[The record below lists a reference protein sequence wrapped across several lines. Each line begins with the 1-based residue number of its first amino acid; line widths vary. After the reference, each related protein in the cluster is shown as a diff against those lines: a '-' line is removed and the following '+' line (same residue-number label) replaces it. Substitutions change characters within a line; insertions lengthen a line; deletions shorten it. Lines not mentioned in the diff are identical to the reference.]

1 MSDDLFLYTVSTDFG
16 DGLTPGHVKY
26 TAEDFTNAIL
36 CDLDWKSIILI
47 LAPEFGTTRVQTKW
61 FVVEIKIAVM
71 LQIHFYDQKGFLFK
85 SDFWNDMNVI
95 VLIGGP
101 DSILVCRSV
110 DEA

>member
-1 MSDDLFLYTVSTDFG
+1 MVW
-16 DGLTPGHVKY
+16 TPGHVKY
-26 TAEDFTNAIL
+26 TAEDFTYTIL

-47 LAPEFGTTRVQTKW
+47 SAPELGTARVHTNW
-61 FVVEIKIAVM
+61 FVLQIKIVVM
-71 LQIHFYDQKGFLFK
+71 LQIFYDQKGFLFN
-85 SDFWNDMNVI
+85 SDLLNDMNVI